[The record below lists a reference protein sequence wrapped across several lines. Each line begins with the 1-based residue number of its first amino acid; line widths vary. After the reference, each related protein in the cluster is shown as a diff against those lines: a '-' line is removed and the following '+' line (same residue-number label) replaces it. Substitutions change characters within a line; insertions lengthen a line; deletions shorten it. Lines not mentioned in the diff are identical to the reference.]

1 MVKKRRVELNT
12 TEAIN
17 AKVTELKIE
26 LSKFKGLLASKTK
39 SNNTAKKRL
48 LKREIARLLTKEN
61 QLNKAKPKVKI
72 VKKVIAPK
80 AKEVIKKK

>member
-1 MVKKRRVELNT
+1 MVKKRKVELNT

-39 SNNTAKKRL
+39 SNNTAKKRT
-48 LKREIARLLTKEN
+48 LKKEIARLLTKEN
-61 QLNKAKPKVKI
+61 QLKKEKPKVKI
-72 VKKVIAPK
+72 
-80 AKEVIKKK
+80 IKKIVEPKLKEAAKKK